1 MTTNNSKNFLSAI
14 IACYNDEEAI
24 PLMHNRLTKI
34 FKKMKCN
41 YEIIFVCDGS
51 PDNSEKVLKDLCAKD
66 KQTIAIIHSRNFSSQ
81 NSFVSGLHIASGDA
95 VIFLDGDLQDP
106 PELIE
111 KFFEK
116 WKLGYEVVYG
126 KRVKREGNF
135 LLHLCYKLF
144 YRVFNK
150 LSYITVPQDAGDFS
164 LIDKKVYQSI
174 KSLPEKDIFIRGLRA
189 WVGFSQI
196 GVEYTRPKRVFGK
209 STNNIFK
216 NIQWAKKG
224 IFSFS
229 NTPLE
234 IISYLAIFVVFLS
247 VLAMI
252 FYISTFFLYPDVP
265 RGFTTMFVLILFL
278 GGVQLLSV
286 SIISEYI
293 GKILEETKNR
303 PKFIID
309 KIYNNPKSKKK

>member
-1 MTTNNSKNFLSAI
+1 MTTNTSKFFLSAI
-14 IACYNDEEAI
+14 IACYNDEQAI
-24 PLMHNRLTKI
+24 PLMHNRLTKV
-34 FKKMKCN
+34 FKKIKCN

-51 PDNSEKVLKDLCAKD
+51 PDNSKKVLKDLCLKD
-66 KQTIAIIHSRNFSSQ
+66 KKTIAIIHSRNFSSQ
-81 NSFVSGLHIASGDA
+81 NSFISGLQIASGDA

-111 KFFEK
+111 QFFEK
-116 WKLGYEVVYG
+116 WKSGYDVVYG
-126 KRVKREGNF
+126 KRVKREGSF

-144 YRVFNK
+144 YRIFNK
-150 LSYITVPQDAGDFS
+150 LSYIKVPHDAGDFS

-174 KSLPEKDIFIRGLRA
+174 KLLPEKDIFVRGLRA
-189 WVGFSQI
+189 WVGFNQI
-196 GVEYTRPKRVFGK
+196 GVDYTRPKRVFGK

-216 NIQWAKKG
+216 NIKWAKKG

-247 VLAMI
+247 VLAII

-303 PKFIID
+303 PKFIIE
-309 KIYNNPKSKKK
+309 KIYNKPKSKRK